1 MIFSDGVFFVFFG
14 VVFALYLATARSLRL
29 QNVLL
34 LVSSYVF
41 YGWWDPRF
49 LMLIA
54 ASTVMDYIAGL
65 AIADRRTGRAEF
77 LPPALLIGGLMAIL
91 AGMGVAELPLVLA
104 FGAGFMAVLA
114 GFTALAGTWSP
125 EARARG
131 FLAASVVFNLG
142 LLGIFKYFN
151 FFADSFADFAGLFGW
166 DPGFVTLNVILPVG
180 ISFYTFQTMSYTIDI
195 YRGEMEPTSDFIRF
209 AIFVSFFPQLVAGPI
224 ERARHLLPQFSVP
237 RAITRDN
244 LQAGAMLFLWGFFK
258 KVVIADNLAPI
269 SERVFADPA
278 GAAPGEIFVGVLA
291 FTFQIYCD
299 FSGYSD
305 MARGAA
311 RMLGFDLMLNFNL
324 PYFART
330 PSEFWARW
338 HISLSTWLRDY
349 LYIPLGGN
357 RLSPLLTYRNLMLT
371 MLLGGLWHGAAWTF
385 VVWGLFHGLILVAY
399 RRAGAD
405 ALLARVPASGPGGL
419 LLHGA
424 AMALMFLLAM
434 LSWIFFRARDF
445 ADAGLMLAGFW
456 TVAPTESL
464 SRVLFLIAPLV
475 LFEAATRFSG
485 RIQPWTDTPLFLRFN
500 LVLFLVYSSFFL
512 GSTEGQNFIYFD
524 F

>member
-1 MIFSDGVFFVFFG
+1 MIFSQFVFFVFFG
-14 VVFALYLATARSLRL
+14 VFFALYLVTARSLRV
-29 QNVLL
+29 QNVLI
-34 LVSSYVF
+34 LVASYVF

-54 ASTVMDYIAGL
+54 ASTVMDYVAGL

-77 LPPALLIGGLMAIL
+77 VPPVLLIAGLMAVL
-91 AGMGVAELPLVLA
+91 AGIGVADLPLVLG
-104 FGAGFMAVLA
+104 FGAGFMILLA
-114 GFTALAGTWSP
+114 AFAALAGAWGP
-125 EARARG
+125 KRRARA
-131 FLAASVVFNLG
+131 FLIASVVFNLG

-151 FFADSFADFAGLFGW
+151 FFADSFADFAGMFGW

-180 ISFYTFQTMSYTIDI
+180 ISFYTFQTMSYTLDI
-195 YRGEMEPTSDFIRF
+195 HRRQMEPTTDFIRF
-209 AIFVSFFPQLVAGPI
+209 AAFVSFFPQLVAGPI
-224 ERARHLLPQFSVP
+224 ERARHLLPQFAVP
-237 RAITRDN
+237 RAITWDN
-244 LQAGAMLFLWGFFK
+244 LQAGAMLFLWGFYK

-278 GAAPGEIFVGVLA
+278 NAAPGEIFVGVLA

-299 FSGYSD
+299 FSGYTD
-305 MARGAA
+305 MARGTA
-311 RMLGFDLMLNFNL
+311 RMLGFDLMLNFNM
-324 PYFART
+324 PYFSRT
-330 PSEFWARW
+330 PSEFWSRW

-357 RLSPLLTYRNLMLT
+357 RMSSFVTYRNLMLT

-385 VVWGLFHGLILVAY
+385 VAWGLFHGLILVAY

-405 ALLARVPASGPGGL
+405 ALLSRVPASGAGGL
-419 LLHGA
+419 LLHGG

-434 LSWIFFRARDF
+434 LSWIFFRARSF
-445 ADAGLMLAGFW
+445 ADAGVMLAGFW
-456 TVAPTESL
+456 TVVPTESL

-475 LFEAATRFSG
+475 LFEAVTRLSG
-485 RIQPWTDTPLFLRFN
+485 RINLWTDTPLFLRFN
-500 LVLFLVYSSFFL
+500 LVLFMLYSSLFL
-512 GSTEGQNFIYFD
+512 GSTQGQSFIYFD